1 MKNKKY
7 CCLKKT
13 HINSVISALAI
24 SSILFVVS
32 GCDSTTKEIKPTD
45 NVATNTAIAGNAAF
59 SDKSKVQLTGALP
72 ITTNDAENLV
82 QSSDNVD
89 SNVKYMKVAD
99 SGLPEFEI
107 NSLKRDFENLNKY
120 GSYSGGN
127 ITHEFTK
134 AGDLKVAL
142 EKNNGLKNILKKL
155 SFIPTDIEALLGN
168 DLKLVGA
175 DYSGALNKGKFN
187 SIFRYYENNDGKRFE
202 INEIYLTPE
211 NNYSLHIYIES
222 LNFYLA
228 GHLATLQNLKS
239 VENKEIYNLDFNV
252 NKRVFS
258 ISSEG
263 FNYSEFLQTSMKI
276 AGLAEKNNC
285 SSLIIYC

>member
-1 MKNKKY
+1 MHSNKY
-7 CCLKKT
+7 CFLKKA
-13 HINSVISALAI
+13 HGNLVRSVLAI
-24 SSILFVVS
+24 SSLLFVVS

-45 NVATNTAIAGNAAF
+45 NVATNTSIAGNSAL
-59 SDKSKVQLTGALP
+59 SNRTKVQLTGAVP
-72 ITTNDAENLV
+72 ITTTDAENLV

-89 SNVKYMKVAD
+89 NNIKYMKVAE

-107 NSLKRDFENLNKY
+107 DSLKRDFDNLNKY
-120 GSYSGGN
+120 GSYSRGK

-142 EKNNGLKNILKKL
+142 KKNNGLKNILKKL
-155 SFIPTDIEALLGN
+155 SFTPTDIEASLGN
-168 DLKLVGA
+168 DFKLVGA

-202 INEIYLTPE
+202 INEMYLTPE

-263 FNYSEFLQTSMKI
+263 LNYSEFLQTSIKI
-276 AGLAEKNNC
+276 ADLADLAEEK
-285 SSLIIYC
+285 

>member
-1 MKNKKY
+1 MQNY
-7 CCLKKT
+7 PLRYFRYAA
-13 HINSVISALAI
+13 HNRVISVLAVT
-24 SSILFVVS
+24 SLVLMVT

-59 SDKSKVQLTGALP
+59 SDKAKVQLTGALP

-120 GSYSGGN
+120 GSYSGGK

-142 EKNNGLKNILKKL
+142 KKNNGLKNILKKL
-155 SFIPTDIEALLGN
+155 SFTPTDIKASLGN
-168 DLKLVGA
+168 EFRLVGA

-187 SIFRYYENNDGKRFE
+187 SIFRYYENNNGKRFE

-239 VENKEIYNLDFNV
+239 VENKDIYNLDFNV

-276 AGLAEKNNC
+276 ADLAKKNNC
-285 SSLIIYC
+285 SSLILHC

>member
-1 MKNKKY
+1 
-7 CCLKKT
+7 
-13 HINSVISALAI
+13 
-24 SSILFVVS
+24 
-32 GCDSTTKEIKPTD
+32 
-45 NVATNTAIAGNAAF
+45 
-59 SDKSKVQLTGALP
+59 
-72 ITTNDAENLV
+72 
-82 QSSDNVD
+82 
-89 SNVKYMKVAD
+89 MKVAD

-155 SFIPTDIEALLGN
+155 SFTPTDIEASLGN
-168 DLKLVGA
+168 DFKLVGA

-202 INEIYLTPE
+202 INEMYLTPE

-263 FNYSEFLQTSMKI
+263 LNYSEFLQTSIKI
-276 AGLAEKNNC
+276 ADLADLAEEK
-285 SSLIIYC
+285 

>member
-1 MKNKKY
+1 MQNY
-7 CCLKKT
+7 PLRYFRYAA
-13 HINSVISALAI
+13 HNRVISVLAVT
-24 SSILFVVS
+24 SLVLMVT

-59 SDKSKVQLTGALP
+59 SDKAKVQLTGALP

-120 GSYSGGN
+120 GSYSGGK

-142 EKNNGLKNILKKL
+142 KKNNGLKNILKKL
-155 SFIPTDIEALLGN
+155 SFTPTDIKASLGN
-168 DLKLVGA
+168 EFRLVGA

-187 SIFRYYENNDGKRFE
+187 SIFRYYENNNGKRFE

-239 VENKEIYNLDFNV
+239 VENKDIYNLDFNV

-276 AGLAEKNNC
+276 ADLAKKNNC
-285 SSLIIYC
+285 SPLTIYC

>member
-1 MKNKKY
+1 MQNNPFYCFKY
-7 CCLKKT
+7 AA
-13 HINSVISALAI
+13 HNRVISALAI
-24 SSILFVVS
+24 GSLLFVVS
-32 GCDSTTKEIKPTD
+32 GCDSTTKEVKPTD
-45 NVATNTAIAGNAAF
+45 NLATNTSIAGNADF
-59 SDKSKVQLTGALP
+59 PDKAKVQLTGALT

-89 SNVKYMKVAD
+89 SNIKYMKVAD

-155 SFIPTDIEALLGN
+155 SFTPTDIEASLGN
-168 DLKLVGA
+168 DFKLVGA

-202 INEIYLTPE
+202 INEMYLTSE
-211 NNYSLHIYIES
+211 NNYSIHIYIES

-263 FNYSEFLQTSMKI
+263 FNYSEFLQTSIKI
-276 AGLAEKNNC
+276 ADLADLAEEK
-285 SSLIIYC
+285 

>member
-13 HINSVISALAI
+13 HINSVINALAI
-24 SSILFVVS
+24 SSLLSVVS

-45 NVATNTAIAGNAAF
+45 NVATNTSIAGNSAL
-59 SDKSKVQLTGALP
+59 SNRTKVQLTTAVP

-82 QSSDNVD
+82 QSSDNID

-107 NSLKRDFENLNKY
+107 NSLERDFENLNKY

-142 EKNNGLKNILKKL
+142 KKNNGLKNILKKL
-155 SFIPTDIEALLGN
+155 SFTPTDIEASLGN
-168 DLKLVGA
+168 DFKLVGA
-175 DYSGALNKGKFN
+175 DYSGAMNEGKFN
-187 SIFRYYENNDGKRFE
+187 SIFRYYENTDGKRFE
-202 INEIYLTPE
+202 INEMYLTPE

-228 GHLATLQNLKS
+228 GHLATLQNIKS
-239 VENKEIYNLDFNV
+239 IENKVVYNLDFNV

-263 FNYSEFLQTSMKI
+263 LNYSEFLQTSIKI
-276 AGLAEKNNC
+276 ADLAEKK
-285 SSLIIYC
+285 

>member
-7 CCLKKT
+7 CCVKKT

-59 SDKSKVQLTGALP
+59 SDKAKVQLTGALP

-120 GSYSGGN
+120 GSYSGGK

-142 EKNNGLKNILKKL
+142 KKNNGLKNILKKL
-155 SFIPTDIEALLGN
+155 SFTPTDIKASLGN
-168 DLKLVGA
+168 EFRLVGA

-187 SIFRYYENNDGKRFE
+187 SIFRYYENNNGKRFE

-276 AGLAEKNNC
+276 ADLAEKNNC
-285 SSLIIYC
+285 SSLILYC